1 MMNSGIFFILNHIDV
16 KGDLPLQIIPDHTF
30 RKAHKN
36 EIEEIEKVL
45 SISQPAATNINR
57 ERYRSIIRSE
67 ESEGRTSYNFEKL
80 SESDWKY
87 WVIAF
92 NGWNEKLHEI
102 EKCALLLE
110 PDLDFG
116 FQILYKYEYQTGEVA
131 AHTYMPINL
140 VEKYTS
146 HENSMTNAKE
156 ISTNELKKIS
166 KFYELTCNLKPEYSY
181 INHALENFLSIRRI
195 PERSELLVVGYFSII
210 EALITHAPRLTETLD
225 SIGHQ
230 IRNKQVLLR
239 KKFSRKIAN
248 DLYFKD
254 ASELK
259 IWQKLYSYRSCLAH
273 GNIPDFS
280 KEFQILVDN
289 RSILAFLKENIKELF
304 KIALNDP
311 EFMTDFKKC

>member
-1 MMNSGIFFILNHIDV
+1 MDSGIFFILNHIDV

-45 SISQPAATNINR
+45 SISQPYGTNVIRKN
-57 ERYRSIIRSE
+57 YRSRIRRE
-67 ESEGRTSYNFEKL
+67 DGGDRTSYKVEEL
-80 SESDWKY
+80 PESEWKY

-116 FQILYKYEYQTGEVA
+116 FQILYKYENQTGEVA
-131 AHTYMPINL
+131 GHTYMPIHL
-140 VEKYTS
+140 VEKYASLEKYVTY
-146 HENSMTNAKE
+146 AKE

-166 KFYELTCNLKPEYSY
+166 NFYELTCNLKPEYYY

-195 PERSELLVVGYFSII
+195 PEKSELLVVGYFSII

-248 DLYFKD
+248 DLY
-254 ASELK
+254 
-259 IWQKLYSYRSCLAH
+259 
-273 GNIPDFS
+273 
-280 KEFQILVDN
+280 
-289 RSILAFLKENIKELF
+289 
-304 KIALNDP
+304 
-311 EFMTDFKKC
+311 

>member
-1 MMNSGIFFILNHIDV
+1 MNSGIFFILNHIDV

-45 SISQPAATNINR
+45 SISQPPATNINR

-116 FQILYKYEYQTGEVA
+116 FQILYEYEYQTGEVA

>member
-1 MMNSGIFFILNHIDV
+1 M

-30 RKAHKN
+30 RKAHKS
-36 EIEEIEKVL
+36 EIEEIEKIL
-45 SISQPAATNINR
+45 SISQPPWTNINR
-57 ERYRSIIRSE
+57 ARYRSKIRIEKSADDA
-67 ESEGRTSYNFEKL
+67 SYNFEEL
-80 SESDWKY
+80 PESDWKY

-92 NGWNEKLHEI
+92 EGWNEKLHEI
-102 EKCALLLE
+102 EKCALLVE

-116 FQILYKYEYQTGEVA
+116 FQIIYEYEYQAGKVG
-131 AHTYMPINL
+131 AHTYMPIHL

-166 KFYELTCNLKPEYSY
+166 KFYKLTCNVKPEYSY
-181 INHALENFLSIRRI
+181 INHSLENFLSIRRI
-195 PERSELLVVGYFSII
+195 PERSELLIVGYFSII

-225 SIGHQ
+225 SISHQ
-230 IRNKQVLLR
+230 IRNKMILLR
-239 KKFSRKIAN
+239 KKFSRQIVY

-254 ASELK
+254 ALEKK

-273 GNIPDFS
+273 GNTPDFG
-280 KEFQILVDN
+280 KEFKILVDN

-311 EFMTDFKKC
+311 EFMTDLKKC